1 MIYFSN
7 IKISSILLVIFIA
20 LMFAIPNFFSK
31 DQLNSFPS
39 FIPKQQVNLGLD
51 LQGGSHL
58 LLEVDTVEI
67 IKERLENLN
76 SDVRRVLKKNNIQYS
91 NFKNTDDNLK
101 FVVEEFPTEIQ
112 KEISELSISNSQN
125 ILQMGDQTNLV
136 ILREENEVS
145 ISFTDEFVKLAVS
158 NAVAQS
164 LEIVRRRIDELGT
177 REPSIQRQ
185 GSSRIIIQLPGI
197 DDPDRIKAL
206 LGQTAKLTFQLVDTS
221 TNYDPLNPKKAPP
234 YKNTWMKPDGEMP
247 KDERIHQALLL
258 YASDMGLLGT
268 ANNPHGLNFMS
279 PLLQSASLDHATWF
293 HSELDFSDWLL
304 YHIDSPVS
312 GNARGFSRG
321 SIYDKNGK
329 LVASCVQEGL
339 MRVWDKPK
347 PKK

>member
-7 IKISSILLVIFIA
+7 TKILSILLVIFIA
-20 LMFAIPNFFSK
+20 LMFAVPNFFTK

-91 NFKNTDDNLK
+91 NFKNTEDNLK
-101 FVVEEFPTEIQ
+101 FVVEEFPVEIQ
-112 KEISELSISNSQN
+112 KEILEISVSNSQN

-136 ILREENEVS
+136 ITRDENQVS
-145 ISFTDEFVKLAVS
+145 ISFTDEFIKLAVS

-197 DDPDRIKAL
+197 DDPDRIKAC
-206 LGQTAKLTFQLVDTS
+206 
-221 TNYDPLNPKKAPP
+221 
-234 YKNTWMKPDGEMP
+234 
-247 KDERIHQALLL
+247 LL
-258 YASDMGLLGT
+258 YT
-268 ANNPHGLNFMS
+268 S
-279 PLLQSASLDHATWF
+279 P
-293 HSELDFSDWLL
+293 
-304 YHIDSPVS
+304 SP
-312 GNARGFSRG
+312 R
-321 SIYDKNGK
+321 D
-329 LVASCVQEGL
+329 
-339 MRVWDKPK
+339 
-347 PKK
+347 